1 MFLVMPH
8 RLLIIVTPQD
18 VVACNANSN
27 YRIMFPRHVL
37 DDGPFS
43 PDPFC
48 LRERLP
54 VLPYPRVA
62 VAFEQPY
69 LYVQAESPCYH
80 LRHSGHPAHRK
91 ILV

>member
-37 DDGPFS
+37 DDGLFS

-48 LRERLP
+48 LGERLP
-54 VLPYPRVA
+54 VPPYLGVA

-69 LYVQAESPCYH
+69 LYVQAESPYYH